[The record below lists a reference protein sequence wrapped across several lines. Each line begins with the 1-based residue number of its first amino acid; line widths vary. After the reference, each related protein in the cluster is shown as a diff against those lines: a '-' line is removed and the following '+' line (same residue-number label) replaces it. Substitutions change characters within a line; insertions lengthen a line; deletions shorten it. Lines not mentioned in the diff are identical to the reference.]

1 MLAFVKFFLFS
12 FFFLQGFT
20 LQQTSIEVGGSLA
33 CWDFTP
39 FVQ

>member
-1 MLAFVKFFLFS
+1 MLAFVD
-12 FFFLQGFT
+12 FFFPFLQRFT